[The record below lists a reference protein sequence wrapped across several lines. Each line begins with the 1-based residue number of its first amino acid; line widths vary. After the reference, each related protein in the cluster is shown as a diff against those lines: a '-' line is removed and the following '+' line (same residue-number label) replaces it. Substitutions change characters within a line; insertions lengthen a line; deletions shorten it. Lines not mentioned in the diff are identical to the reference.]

1 MIYNEDIAVWQVL
14 NNRVFVTTFMGWF
27 AAQMIKVIIGVVREK
42 RFNFK
47 WFVGTG
53 GMPSS
58 HASGVTALAASVGIQ
73 AGVGTALFA
82 IASMFAVVV
91 ICDAQGVRRATGKQ
105 AEVLNKIVDDIYR
118 HKKVEDARL
127 KELIGHTP
135 VQVFFGIFVGLMV
148 AFISYSL

>member
-1 MIYNEDIAVWQVL
+1 MELYAKNGSIL
-14 NNRVFVTTFMGWF
+14 NGLSEPEECPPRTLQGL
-27 AAQMIKVIIGVVREK
+27 
-42 RFNFK
+42 
-47 WFVGTG
+47 
-53 GMPSS
+53 
-58 HASGVTALAASVGIQ
+58 TALATSVGIQ
-73 AGVGTALFA
+73 GGVGTALFA